1 MGCVYIPIVF
11 WGGGA
16 WVGLGDEEFGF
27 DMKRRLSG
35 EGEEE
40 MMRMKEDVEY
50 IEMRE

>member
-11 WGGGA
+11 FGGG
-16 WVGLGDEEFGF
+16 GLGDEEFGF
-27 DMKRRLSG
+27 DAKRRLSG

-50 IEMRE
+50 ILR